1 MGADRILFAAD
12 YPFGTPKEAV
22 EDIERSP
29 VSDSDKEIIYHFN
42 AERVLRL

>member
-1 MGADRILFAAD
+1 MEADQILFGAD

-22 EDIERSP
+22 EHIERFP
-29 VSDSDKEIIYHFN
+29 VSDSDKEKIYHFN